1 MQPVPGLKC
10 RLLARRGLGIV
21 GTDILTDV
29 AAEDVIA
36 DQRPHL
42 DRDASLELDRQ
53 IGDTTAGIQPIWAD
67 EGVRGAG
74 LETEI
79 TRAAPV
85 HDRPVRRELE
95 AQEHLAE
102 EKPRA
107 SLRGDEMSVFSDPSD
122 PGPAGELPFQH
133 RPGIDV
139 GSAFDRLPD
148 PSPNTH
154 S

>member
-53 IGDTTAGIQPIWAD
+53 IGNAAARIQPIRAN

-74 LETEI
+74 FETEI
-79 TRAAPV
+79 ARAAPV
-85 HDRPVRRELE
+85 SDRPVRRELE
-95 AQEHLAE
+95 AQE
-102 EKPRA
+102 
-107 SLRGDEMSVFSDPSD
+107 
-122 PGPAGELPFQH
+122 
-133 RPGIDV
+133 
-139 GSAFDRLPD
+139 
-148 PSPNTH
+148 
-154 S
+154 